1 MLCTPRGSSMAEI
14 IVETERVIL
23 RRCAPGDVD
32 LWLDHLN
39 TPECTAHLGGV
50 RTLEEVTEKFEKMDR
65 SWEEN
70 GFSFL
75 MVVLR
80 NSGIFLGACGI
91 ARIEND
97 AAPTELQGAVHV
109 GWQLRADYWG
119 QGYAVEAAR
128 AVMDFGFDRA
138 RLDCIYSQTSHPNR
152 ASWRVM
158 EKLGMFR
165 RADLDYNDPKYSA
178 EDNPTIIYAIT
189 QAQWLN
195 QAGTKA
201 A

>member
-1 MLCTPRGSSMAEI
+1 MRRGSSMAEI
-14 IVETERVIL
+14 IAETERVIL
-23 RRCAPGDVD
+23 RRWSPGDVD
-32 LWLDHLN
+32 AWLEHLN
-39 TPECTAHLGGV
+39 TPDVTEHLGGV
-50 RTLEEVTEKFEKMDR
+50 RTPAEIAEKFEKMAR
-65 SWEEN
+65 GWEEN

-75 MVVLR
+75 IVALR
-80 NSGIFLGACGI
+80 DSGAFLGTCGI

-97 AAPTELQGAVHV
+97 AAPTELQGAVQV

-128 AVMDFGFDRA
+128 AVMAFGFN
-138 RLDCIYSQTSHPNR
+138 LVGVDCIYSQTSQANR

-158 EKLGMFR
+158 EKLGMLR
-165 RADLDYNDPKYSA
+165 RADLDYDDPKYPA
-178 EDNPTIIYAIT
+178 KDNPTIIYAIT
-189 QAQWLN
+189 RADWLN

>member
-1 MLCTPRGSSMAEI
+1 MAEI

-23 RRCAPGDVD
+23 RRWAPGDVD
-32 LWLDHLN
+32 AWLEHLN

-50 RTLEEVTEKFEKMDR
+50 RTPEEVAEKFDKMAR
-65 SWEEN
+65 GWEEN

-75 MVVLR
+75 MMAHR
-80 NSGIFLGACGI
+80 DSGLFLGTCGI
-91 ARIEND
+91 AHIEND
-97 AAPTELQGAVHV
+97 AAPDELQGAVQV

-138 RLDCIYSQTSHPNR
+138 GVDCIYSQTSHANR

-158 EKLGMFR
+158 EKLGMRR
-165 RADLDYNDPKYSA
+165 RADLDYDDPKYPA
-178 EDNPTIIYAIT
+178 KDNPTIIYAIT
-189 QAQWLN
+189 RADWLSL
-195 QAGTKA
+195 AGTRA

>member
-1 MLCTPRGSSMAEI
+1 MAEI

-23 RRCAPGDVD
+23 RRWEPGDVD
-32 LWLDHLN
+32 AWLEHLN

-50 RTLEEVTEKFEKMDR
+50 RTPEEVAEKFDKMVR
-65 SWEEN
+65 GWEEN

-75 MVVLR
+75 MMAHR
-80 NSGIFLGACGI
+80 DSGLFLGTCGI

-97 AAPTELQGAVHV
+97 AAPDELQGAVQV

-138 RLDCIYSQTSHPNR
+138 GVDCIYSQTSHANR

-158 EKLGMFR
+158 EKLGMRR
-165 RADLDYNDPKYSA
+165 RADLDYDDPKYPA
-178 EDNPTIIYAIT
+178 KDNPTIIYAIT
-189 QAQWLN
+189 RADWLSL
-195 QAGTKA
+195 AGTRA